1 MANTLLPI
9 EERNLTPDQ
18 VELLDKRRRR
28 GQLFLVLCLQTLI
41 VGTLVTLWTGQDWTL
56 SPGWTKPMVYWDAIM
71 FTLSLVFGVLGVRLK
86 RGSKEFISYEGL
98 RQPTG
103 GGWRVGVT
111 SLECNPA
118 VLPVAL
124 MVRSSKVDDGPSAMW
139 SKTRIV

>member
-71 FTLSLVFGVLGVRLK
+71 FTLSLVFGIVGVRLK
-86 RGSKEFISYEGL
+86 RGSNEFISY
-98 RQPTG
+98 
-103 GGWRVGVT
+103 
-111 SLECNPA
+111 
-118 VLPVAL
+118 
-124 MVRSSKVDDGPSAMW
+124 
-139 SKTRIV
+139 